1 MNFLREYD
9 ISDNVI
15 RDIRKY
21 NDKAVVQMLI
31 YDEENVGRV
40 IEYLRNI
47 GVEVIDEMLI
57 NRPEI
62 FSIKS
67 NLLIEAF
74 NKFDLETLVY
84 LINED
89 INAINF
95 I

>member
-31 YDEENVGRV
+31 YDEENVGNV

-47 GVEVIDEMLI
+47 GIEVIDEMLI

-62 FSIKS
+62 FSIKC

-74 NKFDLETLVY
+74 NKYDLETLVN

>member
-1 MNFLREYD
+1 MYSKVLSAH
-9 ISDNVI
+9 I
-15 RDIRKY
+15 KG
-21 NDKAVVQMLI
+21 
-31 YDEENVGRV
+31 VG
-40 IEYLRNI
+40 I
-47 GVEVIDEMLI
+47 EVIDEMLI

-62 FSIKS
+62 FSIKC

-74 NKFDLETLVY
+74 NKYDLETLVN